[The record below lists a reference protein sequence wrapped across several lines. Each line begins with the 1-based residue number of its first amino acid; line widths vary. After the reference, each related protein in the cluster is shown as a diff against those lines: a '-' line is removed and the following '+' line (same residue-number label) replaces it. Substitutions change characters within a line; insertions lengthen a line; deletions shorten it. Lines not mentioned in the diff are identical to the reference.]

1 MTLAP
6 RVNVLLSPHQNA
18 FFAELADVLVF
29 ELIASGVEAR
39 LLSEPET
46 VEPTAA
52 DVFVMLPPHEWVA
65 IEGDAWLRD
74 PAVAART
81 IGLGAEQP
89 NSGFFRRNAEIGR
102 GLGRLFDFSARTVDA
117 FLVAGVDAAHLPFG
131 YTARWDR
138 FADDGNTTGPDV
150 VFLGNFKNRRL
161 DALARMSTTL
171 GRHRTH
177 LVLGDNTAPN
187 TASSRWFV
195 AGDDKRSLLATSKVL
210 LNIHQSTEPYFEWLR
225 FTEAALCG
233 TVMLSEPATH
243 SEPYVAGEHFVQA
256 TLATMADELE
266 RLLTDDEHRHHV
278 RRAAYDAVAASP
290 FAAHLH
296 RLVDV
301 ASSLTDRRVP
311 AVLPAR
317 TRRAALPH
325 RNATAAAPQ
334 PPARSRTALQAAE
347 VGVEIVAVGDITVDA
362 PSSTRAGAV
371 TVTRVADRAAG
382 LQAMRASGA
391 TAVALLARSAVVG
404 PATLESMQ
412 HALHDG
418 ADVVGAMVADAVGR
432 RWTMRGLWQPTVD
445 HTMAD
450 SFEHGWFLTRPANVS
465 PDGRIGWSAAA
476 VAHVPA
482 PAVVTT
488 TPSRSGVVIVLATY
502 NPSPGLFHRQVR
514 SIRAQTHDDFVCVVA
529 DDCSEPSSRAFIRR
543 VVERDPRFVF
553 LEHSENVG
561 FYRNFERGIT
571 AALRYSPEFVALSD
585 QDDIWFPDKV
595 ERAIS
600 VLRSSGAAMVYTD
613 VAPVTDDRRMISP
626 TFFGHRRPVTDS
638 VLDLSLMNCAI
649 GATTMVRSSLLDTAL
664 PFPPEGYRSFHDHW
678 LARCAQRIGA
688 LTFDPV
694 ASMEYVQHGAN
705 VQGSRSAR
713 ISLRDFAGVFRQTPT
728 DEWDL
733 DTALLRRRL
742 HEFDVLEQ
750 RYGPSTAHDR
760 VKRLHR
766 RCLEGRRLALM
777 GLIVRWFVDQRLRPR
792 SRRENVEIR
801 YIRAA
806 LVARRT
812 ARTGGT
818 AHGD

>member
-29 ELIASGVEAR
+29 ELTAAGVDAR
-39 LLSEPET
+39 LLAEPET
-46 VEPTAA
+46 LEPTAA

-65 IEGDAWLRD
+65 IEGDSWLRE

-81 IGLGAEQP
+81 IGIGAEQP

-117 FLVAGVDAAHLPFG
+117 FLVAGIDAAHLPFG

-138 FADDGNTTGPDV
+138 FRDDGNTEGPDV

-195 AGDDKRSLLATSKVL
+195 AGDDKRALLASSKVL

-243 SEPYVAGEHFVQA
+243 AEPYVAGEHFVQA
-256 TLATMADELE
+256 SLASMADELE
-266 RLLTDDEHRHHV
+266 HLLTDHEHRNRV
-278 RRAAYDAVAASP
+278 RRAAYDAVAATP
-290 FAAHLH
+290 FATHLH

-301 ASSLTDRRVP
+301 ATSLTALPVP
-311 AVLPAR
+311 TALPAR

-325 RNATAAAPQ
+325 RNATAA
-334 PPARSRTALQAAE
+334 PPPSRARAAMSAAS
-347 VGVEIVAVGDITVDA
+347 VAVEIVAVGDIRVETPA
-362 PSSTRAGAV
+362 RTAAGDV
-371 TVTRVADRAAG
+371 TVTHVPDTAAA
-382 LQAMRASGA
+382 LAAMRASGA
-391 TAVALLARSAVVG
+391 AAVGLLTRSAVVT

-412 HALHDG
+412 YALHDG
-418 ADVVGAMVADAVGR
+418 ADAVGAMVADAVGR

-445 HTMAD
+445 RTSVG
-450 SFEHGWFLTRPANVS
+450 SFEHGWFITRPDNVS
-465 PDGRIGWSAAA
+465 AEGTIGWTSAT

-488 TPSRSGVVIVLATY
+488 TPSRSGVAIVLATY
-502 NPSPGLFHRQVR
+502 NPAPGLFHRQVR
-514 SIRAQTHDDFVCVVA
+514 SIRAQTHDDFVCIVT
-529 DDCSEPSSRAFIRR
+529 DDCSEPASRAFIRR

-561 FYRNFERGIT
+561 FYRNFERGLAT
-571 AALRYSPEFVALSD
+571 ALRYAPEFVALSD
-585 QDDIWFPDKV
+585 QDDIWFPDKI
-595 ERAIS
+595 ERAIAT
-600 VLRSSGAAMVYTD
+600 LRSSGASMVYTD
-613 VAPVTDDRRMISP
+613 VAPVTEDRRMISS

-638 VLDLSLMNCAI
+638 VFDLSLMNCAI
-649 GATTMVRSSLLDTAL
+649 GATSMVRSSLLDTAL
-664 PFPPEGYRSFHDHW
+664 PFPDEGYRSFHDHW
-678 LARCAQRIGA
+678 LARCAQRVGA

-694 ASMEYVQHGAN
+694 PSMEYVQHGAN

-713 ISLRDFAGVFRQTPT
+713 IALRDFAGVFRQTPT

-733 DTALLRRRL
+733 DTALLRRRV

-750 RYGPSTAHDR
+750 RYGPSAAHDR
-760 VKRLHR
+760 VKRLHLR
-766 RCLEGRRLALM
+766 SLEGRLSALVE
-777 GLIVRWFVDQRLRPR
+777 LIARWFVDQRLRPR
-792 SRRENVEIR
+792 SHRENVEIR

-812 ARTGGT
+812 ARSGGP
-818 AHGD
+818 ARGN